1 MINPNQ
7 IIDYNRTDAELEE
20 LVLFLIA
27 VAGKNADTTSKN
39 LAKFLKAQS
48 YPNYYNSPFEFIRNI
63 QTEKGAVLKADKK
76 GQLIESRYSN
86 LAERL
91 NAWGFGCQTR
101 LARAFTEVANSGL
114 NLRTCSLEDL
124 MKIHGIGRKSASCF
138 LAWTRKGVKVAM
150 LDTHLLKWLRLKQ
163 EQARKLRVNATGNI
177 EAWRPF
183 LELEIPK
190 STPTSKRVYDLL
202 EEFYLEWCETTR
214 NDPTEMDLKIWRSY
228 ANK

>member
-7 IIDYNRTDAELEE
+7 IIDYNRTDVELEE

-76 GQLIESRYSN
+76 GQLTESRYSN

-150 LDTHLLKWLRLKQ
+150 LDTHLLKFIRDTLGYSD
-163 EQARKLRVNATGNI
+163 A
-177 EAWRPF
+177 
-183 LELEIPK
+183 PK
-190 STPTSKRVYDLL
+190 STPSGKKYDFYEKIYLDYCASQKLDPTKYDL
-202 EEFYLEWCETTR
+202 E
-214 NDPTEMDLKIWRSY
+214 IWRSY